1 MLENYVLYL
10 RIQIPEFLYKVSR
23 LVHISEAAS
32 LAIHSLALIAS
43 SNVRLNA
50 KKIAEILHVSQN
62 HLAKILQVL
71 AKNEYLES
79 NRGPGGGFILKK
91 NAQEISML
99 EVYQLI
105 EGNVECQLCG
115 ISEDTCPFISCIF
128 GGKLDKLTKDFVDYL
143 NKTKISEL
151 KTKEIIY
158 A

>member
-1 MLENYVLYL
+1 M
-10 RIQIPEFLYKVSR
+10 SR

-32 LAIHSLALIAS
+32 LAIHSLALIAAS
-43 SNVRLNA
+43 TTRLNA

-91 NAQEISML
+91 TADQVSML
-99 EVYQLI
+99 EIYQLI
-105 EGNVECQLCG
+105 EGNVDCQLCG
-115 ISEDTCPFISCIF
+115 IEDERCPFIECIF
-128 GGKLDKLTKDFVDYL
+128 GGKPGKLTDEFVEYL
-143 NKTKISEL
+143 AITKISDL
-151 KTKEIIY
+151 KTKDIKY

>member
-1 MLENYVLYL
+1 M
-10 RIQIPEFLYKVSR
+10 SR

-43 SNVRLNA
+43 SKARLNA

-71 AKNEYLES
+71 AKNEYLDS
-79 NRGPGGGFILKK
+79 NRGPGGGFVLKK
-91 NAQEISML
+91 KAEEVSML

-105 EGNVECQLCG
+105 EGNVDCQFCG
-115 ISEDTCPFISCIF
+115 ITENLCPFISCIF
-128 GGKLDKLTKDFVDYL
+128 GGKPDKLTNEFVEYL
-143 NKTKISEL
+143 TTTKISDL
-151 KTKEIIY
+151 KTKDNTY

>member
-1 MLENYVLYL
+1 M
-10 RIQIPEFLYKVSR
+10 SR

-43 SNVRLNA
+43 SKVRLNA

-71 AKNEYLES
+71 AKNEYLTS

-91 NAQEISML
+91 NADEVSML

-105 EGNVECQLCG
+105 EGNVDCQFCG
-115 ISEDTCPFISCIF
+115 ITENTCPFITCIF
-128 GGKLDKLTKDFVDYL
+128 GGKPDKLTNEFVDYL
-143 NKTKISEL
+143 TNTKISDL
-151 KTKEIIY
+151 KTKEINY

>member
-1 MLENYVLYL
+1 M
-10 RIQIPEFLYKVSR
+10 SR

-43 SNVRLNA
+43 SKVRLNA

-71 AKNEYLES
+71 AKNEYLTS

-91 NAQEISML
+91 NADEVSML

-105 EGNVECQLCG
+105 EGNVDCQFCG
-115 ISEDTCPFISCIF
+115 INDNTCPFITCIF
-128 GGKLDKLTKDFVDYL
+128 GGKPDKLTNEFVDYL
-143 NKTKISEL
+143 TKTKISDL
-151 KTKEIIY
+151 KTKEINY

>member
-1 MLENYVLYL
+1 M
-10 RIQIPEFLYKVSR
+10 SR

-43 SNVRLNA
+43 SKVRLNA
-50 KKIAEILHVSQN
+50 KKISEILHVSQN

-71 AKNEYLES
+71 TKNEYLTS

-91 NAQEISML
+91 NADEVSML

-105 EGNVECQLCG
+105 EGNVDCQFCG
-115 ISEDTCPFISCIF
+115 ITENTCPFITCIF
-128 GGKLDKLTKDFVDYL
+128 GGKPDKLTNEFVDYL
-143 NKTKISEL
+143 TNTKISDL
-151 KTKEIIY
+151 KTKEINY

>member
-1 MLENYVLYL
+1 M
-10 RIQIPEFLYKVSR
+10 SR
-23 LVHISEAAS
+23 LIHISEAAS

-43 SNVRLNA
+43 SKVRLNA

-71 AKNEYLES
+71 AKNEYLTS

-91 NAQEISML
+91 NADEVSML

-105 EGNVECQLCG
+105 EGNLECQFCG
-115 ISEDTCPFISCIF
+115 ITENTCPFITCIF
-128 GGKLDKLTKDFVDYL
+128 GGKPDKLTNEFVDYL
-143 NKTKISEL
+143 TNTKISDL
-151 KTKEIIY
+151 KTKEINY